1 MKSQMNC
8 DVIIIGA
15 GPAGS
20 IAAMKLIQAGLEVI
34 VLEKAEFPRYVIG
47 ESLLPKSMD
56 AFEDLDLIDLLKE
69 EKFQVKTGATFHSGD
84 KYCEFLFN
92 DKVAEGWD
100 TTWQVPRER
109 FDTVLINEAIRRG
122 ADVRF
127 KATVCDFKN
136 LGENQL
142 VTYLD
147 SNDEKVEINSK
158 FVIDASGYGRVLP
171 RLLGL
176 TTASSLK
183 PRSAIFCRFD
193 DKNRPTDIS
202 NNILHHIHDENT
214 AWSWTI
220 PFSNGVTS
228 VGLVVDSE
236 DLDKWTANDHEEF
249 FNVFRSDKT
258 FGKRF
263 KDVELAA
270 PVRTLT
276 NYSSNVTQLYG
287 EGYVLCGNATEFIDP
302 IFSSGVCLAITS
314 GFRAAEL
321 TIKEVKGESP
331 DWEQDYSNYL
341 MEGVEVYRTY
351 VNAWYNGDLK
361 TIFFTKQ
368 DNHEF
373 KTQICSV
380 LAGFVWDKNNP
391 FVTKHDRILKTVAKV
406 IRLSEPE

>member
-1 MKSQMNC
+1 MNC

-20 IAAMKLIQAGLEVI
+20 IAAMKLIQAGLKVI
-34 VLEKAEFPRYVIG
+34 VLEKVEFPRYVIG

-56 AFEDLDLIDLLKE
+56 VFEDLDLIELLKNE
-69 EKFQVKTGATFHSGD
+69 NFQIKTGATFHSGED
-84 KYCEFLFN
+84 YCEFLF
-92 DKVAEGWD
+92 KYKTAEGWD

-109 FDTVLINEAIRRG
+109 FDTVLIQEAIDRG

-127 KATVCDFKN
+127 NATVNGFEN
-136 LGENQL
+136 LGGTQR
-142 VTYLD
+142 VSYLD
-147 SNDEKVEINSK
+147 SINGEVNLTCK

-171 RLLGL
+171 RLLDL
-176 TTASSLK
+176 TNESSLK

-193 DKNRPTDIS
+193 DKDRPTDIS

-220 PFSNGVTS
+220 PFSDGITS

-236 DLDKWTANDHEEF
+236 DLQKWISNDFEAFYEI
-249 FNVFRSDKT
+249 FRSERT

-263 KDVELAA
+263 KNAELSS

-276 NYSSNVTQLYG
+276 NYSSNVKKLYG
-287 EGYVLCGNATEFIDP
+287 SGYVLCGNATEFIDP

-321 TIKEVKGESP
+321 TIKEILGEEP
-331 DWEQDYSNYL
+331 NWENDYANFL

-351 VNAWYNGDLK
+351 VNAWYEGDLK

-391 FVTKHDRILKTVAKV
+391 FVTKHKKILKTIAKV
-406 IRLSEPE
+406 IRINES